1 MKLMSYDQYR
11 AQGGTKSPEEYKEQ
25 SQNRIE
31 AFAARSRGETGS
43 PRFAG
48 NSNLQPVMETL
59 DRGMNDRSGDTNV
72 GITPINDT
80 MNVGADDPIND
91 TFNITPEKTIRG
103 GVTYDYPVKDMTEE
117 RLAQSKPPA
126 PLTGTTEEGVMANFQ
141 PDPKRDLA
149 KNLLDQTVAGVEPDT
164 GSTAAPTMDQQRDA
178 GVQQLETKAAAAPSS
193 GQMASTV
200 NTVGSQPS
208 VESVQPSSSEVGAT
222 SNIPSYDQFAKDF
235 MKAFTNIPAEKPQVN
250 TEATFPEYMS
260 QYSPK
265 TAGDFGNMGASYS
278 QDNEYSNYQDYN
290 SPGQYQ
296 AEQMQGSGPYD
307 IENFMSSQSV
317 PQQQNNFSQAGNFF
331 SDAYG
336 QMEQA
341 ATQETTADKRRNR
354 FSAAG
359 SAAKRFS

>member
-1 MKLMSYDQYR
+1 M
-11 AQGGTKSPEEYKEQ
+11 
-25 SQNRIE
+25 
-31 AFAARSRGETGS
+31 
-43 PRFAG
+43 AG
-48 NSNLQPVMETL
+48 NTDLTPVTETL

-72 GITPINDT
+72 GETLQATSLPGSGPETKTP
-80 MNVGADDPIND
+80 A
-91 TFNITPEKTIRG
+91 
-103 GVTYDYPVKDMTEE
+103 
-117 RLAQSKPPA
+117 KPPA
-126 PLTGTTEEGVMANFQ
+126 PLTGTTSEGVMANFQ

-200 NTVGSQPS
+200 NTVESQPS
-208 VESVQPSSSEVGAT
+208 VESAQPSSSEVGAT
-222 SNIPSYDQFAKDF
+222 SNIPSYEQFAADF
-235 MKAFTNIPAEKPQVN
+235 MRAFTSIPAEKPQVN

-265 TAGDFGNMGASYS
+265 TAGDFGNMGSSYS

-296 AEQMQGSGPYD
+296 ADQMQGSGPYD
-307 IENFMSSQSV
+307 IENFVSSQSV

-341 ATQETTADKRRNR
+341 ATQETKDDKRRTR
-354 FSAAG
+354 FAAAG
-359 SAAKRFS
+359 SASNRYS